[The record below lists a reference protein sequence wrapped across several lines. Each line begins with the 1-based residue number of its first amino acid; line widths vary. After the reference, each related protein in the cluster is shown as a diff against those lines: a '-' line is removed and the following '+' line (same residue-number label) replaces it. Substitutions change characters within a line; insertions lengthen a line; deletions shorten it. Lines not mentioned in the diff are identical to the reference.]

1 MRVFEYGLL
10 SSSSDW
16 RMSELSDRLIPNL
29 SNEPFDF
36 VLGCVF
42 DQILPWWWSDIKVSY
57 VFHHVLA
64 KKSFSPFAMV
74 TWGSGGQLD
83 EWQTVTR
90 GEEGSK
96 SDQFCGDVIF
106 EWPLVKISHFSV
118 NQLHFCPSI
127 CPLITSIHT
136 SVMCIWHEFTYTVS
150 KAYHLLALEL
160 CIFWRIL
167 VNNLFFR
174 PSDSPKI

>member
-10 SSSSDW
+10 SSPSDW

-42 DQILPWWWSDIKVSY
+42 DEILPWWWSYIKVSY

-64 KKSFSPFAMV
+64 KKSLSPFAMV

-90 GEEGSK
+90 GGEGPKVTKFAVTS
-96 SDQFCGDVIF
+96 FLNGPLWRYHIF
-106 EWPLVKISHFSV
+106 PSTNFIFVLLFVLSLLLSTHLSSAYDTNSLIQYQKPIIYSPLNCAF
-118 NQLHFCPSI
+118 FD
-127 CPLITSIHT
+127 
-136 SVMCIWHEFTYTVS
+136 EF
-150 KAYHLLALEL
+150 
-160 CIFWRIL
+160 W
-167 VNNLFFR
+167 
-174 PSDSPKI
+174 

>member
-10 SSSSDW
+10 SSPSDW

-42 DQILPWWWSDIKVSY
+42 DEILPWWWSDIKVSY

-64 KKSFSPFAMV
+64 KKSLSPFAMV

-90 GEEGSK
+90 GGRVQK
-96 SDQFCGDVIF
+96 
-106 EWPLVKISHFSV
+106 WPILRWRHFWMAP
-118 NQLHFCPSI
+118 CEY
-127 CPLITSIHT
+127 IT
-136 SVMCIWHEFTYTVS
+136 
-150 KAYHLLALEL
+150 
-160 CIFWRIL
+160 
-167 VNNLFFR
+167 FFR
-174 PSDSPKI
+174 QPTSFLSFYLSSHYFYPHICHVHMTRIHLYSIKSLSFTRPWIVHFLTNFGK